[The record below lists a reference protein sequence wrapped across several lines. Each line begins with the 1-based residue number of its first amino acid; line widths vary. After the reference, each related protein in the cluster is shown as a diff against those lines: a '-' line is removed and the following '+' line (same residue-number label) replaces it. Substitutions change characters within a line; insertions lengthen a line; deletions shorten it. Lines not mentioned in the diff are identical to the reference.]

1 MSLKKV
7 DMNALSLAVDDWFK
21 AWMRD
26 ELVIS
31 PEAKIQDGTQDEAVM
46 AACATVLTS
55 QGWVLT
61 WN

>member
-1 MSLKKV
+1 
-7 DMNALSLAVDDWFK
+7 MNALSLAVDDWFK